1 MTKVAGGSG
10 AEQCRE
16 VKRHMNLSNLRDP
29 WILLLANAWLFTL
42 PPASCLVVRSAN
54 WHRSANIG
62 ANEMVS
68 GRRGHTYI
76 TASEDEN
83 KQDQVIQVCLFF
95 AVLNLIMD

>member
-1 MTKVAGGSG
+1 
-10 AEQCRE
+10 
-16 VKRHMNLSNLRDP
+16 
-29 WILLLANAWLFTL
+29 
-42 PPASCLVVRSAN
+42 
-54 WHRSANIG
+54 
-62 ANEMVS
+62 MVS